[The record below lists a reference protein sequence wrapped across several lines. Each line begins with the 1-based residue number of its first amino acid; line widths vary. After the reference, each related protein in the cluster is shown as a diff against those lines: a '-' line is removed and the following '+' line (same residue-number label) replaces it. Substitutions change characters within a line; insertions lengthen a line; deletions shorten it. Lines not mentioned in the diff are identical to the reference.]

1 VPFIDGRTLATPSLH
16 FNAAVRQRIGK
27 RAHGR
32 EARGGPA
39 VHRWCG
45 REARAGATC
54 GGGTDFKGIGKARGE
69 ARKARQAR
77 RGRGVLPGE
86 LSQLALFQCEF
97 LQKLNISVQSGE
109 YES

>member
-54 GGGTDFKGIGKARGE
+54 GGARTSRVLGRRA
-69 ARKARQAR
+69 ARLGR
-77 RGRGVLPGE
+77 RGRRGVLPGVTSGRVVE
-86 LSQLALFQCEF
+86 LSQLALFECEF
-97 LQKLNISVQSGE
+97 LQKLNRSVQSGE
-109 YES
+109 